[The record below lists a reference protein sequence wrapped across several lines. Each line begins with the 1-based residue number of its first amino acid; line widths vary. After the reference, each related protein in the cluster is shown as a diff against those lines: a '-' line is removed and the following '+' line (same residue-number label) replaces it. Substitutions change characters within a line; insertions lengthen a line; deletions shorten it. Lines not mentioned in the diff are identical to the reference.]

1 MAFGGDELTMDS
13 DGRKLDAEEILQGF
27 LYANRQLD
35 AGMLKVYE
43 ASAYIYALVEL
54 LVAKGLIGIEELDA
68 RKKIVEKR
76 LAQSFQEANLG
87 LKIQTPEIDKYSLEN
102 EVHIDCAERFHVCRG
117 ACCKLGFL
125 LSWQDVQE
133 GIRWDLGR
141 PFLIAR
147 GADGYCVHF
156 DRKVGR
162 CRIYERRPAV
172 CRLFDCRNDRRIW
185 IDFEEGI
192 INPNLLEAIALSKD
206 AGPSGLEREQT
217 DRSHRS

>member
-1 MAFGGDELTMDS
+1 MTV
-13 DGRKLDAEEILQGF
+13 EEILQGF
-27 LYANRQLD
+27 LHANRQLD
-35 AGMLKVYE
+35 TGMLKVYE

-68 RKKIVEKR
+68 RKKLVEKR
-76 LAQSFQEANLG
+76 LALSFQEANLG

-102 EVHIDCAERFHVCRG
+102 EVHIDCAERLHLCQG

-147 GADGYCVHF
+147 GADGYCVHL
-156 DRKVGR
+156 DRQAGR
-162 CRIYERRPAV
+162 CRIYERRPVV
-172 CRLFDCRNDRRIW
+172 CRTFDCRNDRRIW
-185 IDFEEGI
+185 LDFEEGI

-206 AGPSGLEREQT
+206 ADPSGLAAEA
-217 DRSHRS
+217 D